1 MRLLVAIPGLLLI
14 LIILWEAFET
24 IVLPQR
30 VTRRVRLTRQFY
42 FATWVPWVFLATKIR
57 QRKRR
62 EEYLSLFG
70 PLSLLVLLALWAVGL
85 IFGYAIIQWALHS
98 DLNVPHER
106 VSFGTYLYLSGVT
119 FFTLGYGDITPLG
132 RLGRT
137 IEVFE
142 AGNGFGL
149 LAIVIGYLPVLYQ

>member
-1 MRLLVAIPGLLLI
+1 MPDRFSAFSFVDRITALEDGRRARGRFAIPAGLP
-14 LIILWEAFET
+14 AFSAC
-24 IVLPQR
+24 L
-30 VTRRVRLTRQFY
+30 VT
-42 FATWVPWVFLATKIR
+42 A
-57 QRKRR
+57 
-62 EEYLSLFG
+62 
-70 PLSLLVLLALWAVGL
+70 AVGL

-98 DLNVPHER
+98 PLNVSHER

-149 LAIVIGYLPVLYQ
+149 LAIVIGYLPVLYQSFSRRESAT